1 MEESRMRSNPYP
13 DEPTSVQPA
22 DGRAERMEDLPLR
35 PVAQQAQQL
44 PVGDSSS
51 PDVESE
57 ETRHEEAL
65 TVRYA
70 IGKLNDFLA
79 WFIAVLEVTLAIRF
93 LLKLIGAD
101 PNNLFAGFLYALTD
115 IILFPFSTI
124 VGSPS
129 IHPPYQKFEWSTL
142 IAMAIYALVFWA
154 IGRFLRI
161 LISSPEEPAS

>member
-1 MEESRMRSNPYP
+1 MRNNPYP
-13 DEPTSVQPA
+13 DEPPA
-22 DGRAERMEDLPLR
+22 SALPQGERMEDLPLR
-35 PVAQQAQQL
+35 PPVPQAQQL
-44 PVGDSSS
+44 PLATDVS
-51 PDVESE
+51 PDVDSE

-70 IGKLNDFLA
+70 IGKLNDFIQ

-93 LLKLIGAD
+93 VLKLIGAD

-124 VGSPS
+124 VPPSS
-129 IHPPYQKFEWSTL
+129 IHRPYQAFEWSTL
-142 IAMAIYALVFWA
+142 IAMAIYALLFWA

-161 LISSPEEPAS
+161 LISSPEEPVS

>member
-1 MEESRMRSNPYP
+1 MRSNPYP
-13 DEPTSVQPA
+13 DEPTSVQPDALSRA
-22 DGRAERMEDLPLR
+22 DRMEDLPLR
-35 PVAQQAQQL
+35 PVAPQPQQQ
-44 PVGDSSS
+44 VSVDSSAS
-51 PDVESE
+51 DADSE

-70 IGKLNDFLA
+70 IGKLNDFIQ

-93 LLKLIGAD
+93 ILKLIGAD

-124 VGSPS
+124 VRSPS
-129 IHPPYQKFEWSTL
+129 IHPPYQAFEWSTL
-142 IAMAIYALVFWA
+142 IAMAIYALLFWA

-161 LISSPEEPAS
+161 LISSPEEPTT

>member
-1 MEESRMRSNPYP
+1 MRSNPYP
-13 DEPTSVQPA
+13 DEPTSVPPDALARA
-22 DGRAERMEDLPLR
+22 DRMEDLPLR
-35 PVAQQAQQL
+35 PVAPPQQQQ
-44 PVGDSSS
+44 VNVDSST
-51 PDVESE
+51 PDADSE

-70 IGKLNDFLA
+70 IGKLNDFIQ

-93 LLKLIGAD
+93 VLKLIGAD

-124 VGSPS
+124 VRSPS
-129 IHPPYQKFEWSTL
+129 IHPPYQAFEWSTL
-142 IAMAIYALVFWA
+142 IAMAIYALLFWA

-161 LISSPEEPAS
+161 LISSPEEPTS

>member
-1 MEESRMRSNPYP
+1 MEEYRMRNNPYP
-13 DEPTSVQPA
+13 DEPHVQHVDALPR
-22 DGRAERMEDLPLR
+22 GERMEDLPLR
-35 PVAQQAQQL
+35 PPAPQVQQSPLATD
-44 PVGDSSS
+44 VS
-51 PDVESE
+51 PDGDSE

-70 IGKLNDFLA
+70 IGKLNDFIQ

-93 LLKLIGAD
+93 ILKLIGAD

-124 VGSPS
+124 VRSAS
-129 IHPPYQKFEWSTL
+129 IHPSQAFEWSTL
-142 IAMAIYALVFWA
+142 IAMAIYALLFWA

-161 LISSPEEPAS
+161 LISSPEEPVN

>member
-13 DEPTSVQPA
+13 DEPTSVPPDGLPRA
-22 DGRAERMEDLPLR
+22 DRMEDLPMR
-35 PVAQQAQQL
+35 PVAPQQQVTA
-44 PVGDSSS
+44 DSSAPNVNS
-51 PDVESE
+51 D

-70 IGKLNDFLA
+70 IGKLNDFIQ

-93 LLKLIGAD
+93 ILKLIGAD

-124 VGSPS
+124 VRSPS
-129 IHPPYQKFEWSTL
+129 IHPPYQAFEWSTL
-142 IAMAIYALVFWA
+142 IAMAIYALLFWA

-161 LISSPEEPAS
+161 LISSPEEPSN

>member
-1 MEESRMRSNPYP
+1 MRSNPYP
-13 DEPTSVQPA
+13 DEPTSVPPDALPRA
-22 DGRAERMEDLPLR
+22 DRMEDLPMR
-35 PVAQQAQQL
+35 PVAPQQQQ
-44 PVGDSSS
+44 VTADSSA
-51 PDVESE
+51 PDVNSD

-70 IGKLNDFLA
+70 IGKLNDFLQ

-93 LLKLIGAD
+93 ILKLIGAD

-124 VGSPS
+124 VRSPS
-129 IHPPYQKFEWSTL
+129 IHPPYQAFEWSTL

-161 LISSPEEPAS
+161 LISSPEEPSI